1 MMGRMDVDR
10 HSVGPDATIR
20 DAVARMDANRRGIML
35 VLDRERRLL
44 GTISDGDIRRA
55 ILARANLGAPVTE
68 LLARKSGSQ
77 YAAPTTASIRADQNA
92 CLALFKQHSV
102 THIPL
107 LDDEGRVAGLVG
119 YDAFVPGAV
128 LPLQAVIM
136 AGGAGLRLH
145 PLTEDMPKPMLPVG
159 DRPLME
165 IIIEQLR
172 EVGIHRVNVTTHHQ
186 PDKISRHFG
195 DGRKFGIELTYVAE
209 ERPLGTAGS
218 LGLMKPPEETT
229 LVINGD
235 ILTRV
240 DFRAMLAYHREH
252 QADLTMAVRPY
263 DVEVP
268 YGVVECEGQLVRK
281 ISEKPVLGFFIN
293 AGIYLLEPAVYRFIP
308 NGQQFDMTDLVQ
320 RLVDERRPVIS
331 FPIREYWL
339 DIGGHAQYE
348 QAKAAIKQWAV
359 E

>member
-1 MMGRMDVDR
+1 MRLNVDE
-10 HSVGPDATIR
+10 HSVGPGATVR
-20 DAVARMDANRRGIML
+20 DAIARMDANRRGIML

-55 ILARANLGAPVTE
+55 ILARLNLDTAVTE
-68 LLARKSGSQ
+68 LLARKSGSR
-77 YAAPTTASIRADQNA
+77 YAMPITASVRADQNEW
-92 CLALFKQHSV
+92 LTLFKRHMV
-102 THIPL
+102 THLPL

-119 YDAFVPGAV
+119 YDDFVPGEV

-136 AGGAGLRLH
+136 AGGVGSRLH
-145 PLTEDMPKPMLPVG
+145 PLTEQTPKPMLPVG

-165 IIIEQLR
+165 VIIEQLR

-186 PDKISRHFG
+186 PEKISRHFG

-209 ERPLGTAGS
+209 ERPLGTAGA
-218 LGLMKPPEETT
+218 LGLMKPPEETI

-252 QADLTMAVRPY
+252 QADLTMAVRQY
-263 DVEVP
+263 DIEVP
-268 YGVVECEGQLVRK
+268 YGVVECEGQAVRK
-281 ISEKPVLGFFIN
+281 ISEKPVLGFFVN
-293 AGIYLLEPAVYRFIP
+293 AGIYLLEPAVHRYIP
-308 NGQQFDMTDLVQ
+308 NGQRFDMTDLVQ
-320 RLVDERRPVIS
+320 RLLDERRPVVS

-339 DIGGHAQYE
+339 DIGEHAQYE
-348 QAKAAIKQWAV
+348 QAKEEIKQWTATP
-359 E
+359 